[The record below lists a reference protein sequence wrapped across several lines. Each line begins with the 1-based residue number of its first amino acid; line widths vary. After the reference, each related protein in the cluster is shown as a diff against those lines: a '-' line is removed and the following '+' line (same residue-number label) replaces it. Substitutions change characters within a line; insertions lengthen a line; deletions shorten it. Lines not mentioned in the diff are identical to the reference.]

1 MFGKL
6 FLVRFEGRKR
16 VGRGLETFAPI
27 KIMLGVGKERVV
39 EATVTYGAQ
48 IRGWI
53 RYAN

>member
-16 VGRGLETFAPI
+16 VGRGLETFGPM
-27 KIMLGVGKERVV
+27 KIMFSVGKERVLV
-39 EATVTYGAQ
+39 ATVTYGAQ